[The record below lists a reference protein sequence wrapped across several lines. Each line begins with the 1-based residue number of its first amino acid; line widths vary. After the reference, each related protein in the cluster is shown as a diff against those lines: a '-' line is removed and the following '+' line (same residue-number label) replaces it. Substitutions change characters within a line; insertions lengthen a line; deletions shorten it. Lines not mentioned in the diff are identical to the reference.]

1 MSDEEQSNTEKAVD
15 LATEKV
21 CIERWHW
28 TLVKIVAFLTIIS
41 AIAHVGEAVGEI
53 VKLWP

>member
-1 MSDEEQSNTEKAVD
+1 MGDAGDTADKAVD
-15 LATEKV
+15 KATEKV

-28 TLVKIVAFLTIIS
+28 TLVKVIAGLTIVS
-41 AIAHVGEAVGEI
+41 AIAHVGEAAGEV